1 MAGSGV
7 ISEVSQT
14 LVGAL
19 DAAMASLFPAPA
31 PRAELHTL
39 QGQIQEN
46 PATLAVLLY
55 EVSEDPSTKNRPM
68 QMIQNGVQ
76 RVKRKPPMT
85 LILRY
90 LIVPVAGDRQT
101 EQQMLGRTMQLLYDN
116 AVFAGTDLRGTAA
129 PDGLVGS
136 NDTLSVS
143 LDPLNVDERS
153 RIWFAI
159 QQPYRLSVCYQVRVA
174 NVDPVLQD
182 PVALVRNRNFDGMER
197 VDP

>member
-1 MAGSGV
+1 
-7 ISEVSQT
+7 
-14 LVGAL
+14 
-19 DAAMASLFPAPA
+19 
-31 PRAELHTL
+31 
-39 QGQIQEN
+39 
-46 PATLAVLLY
+46 
-55 EVSEDPSTKNRPM
+55 M
-68 QMIQNGVQ
+68 QMVQNGVQ

-101 EQQMLGRTMQLLYDN
+101 EQQMLGRTMQLLCDN
-116 AVFAGTDLRGTAA
+116 AIFAGPDLRGTPA
-129 PDGLVGS
+129 PGGLVGS
-136 NDTLSVS
+136 NDSLSVS

-182 PVALVRNRNFDGMER
+182 PVALVRYRNIDRMER
-197 VDP
+197 VDT